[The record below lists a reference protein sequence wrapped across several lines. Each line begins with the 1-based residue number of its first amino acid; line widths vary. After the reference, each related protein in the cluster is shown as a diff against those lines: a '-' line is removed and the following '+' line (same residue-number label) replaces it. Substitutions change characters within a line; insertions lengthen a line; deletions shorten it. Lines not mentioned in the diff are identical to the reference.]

1 MGTESRKMT
10 ILPSQCDATMG
21 FEAQE
26 LRDGHSRWTWTIKDD
41 RFNNPIGTVHGG
53 FLATFAD
60 EVMGSCMATT
70 LKDGE
75 SFTTAELKINYMRPV
90 GKETINGEGDVI
102 RRGRNIGFLE
112 AKLTNSLGDL
122 VATATS
128 TVVLLHTK

>member
-1 MGTESRKMT
+1 MSTDDAGTAIM
-10 ILPSQCDATMG
+10 PSQCDSTMG
-21 FEAQE
+21 FTVLE
-26 LRDGHSRWTWTIKDD
+26 LADGRSSWKWTIKDD

-70 LKDGE
+70 LKPGE
-75 SFTTAELKINYMRPV
+75 SFTTAELKINYMKPV
-90 GKETINGEGDVI
+90 GKETISGEGTVI

-112 AKLTNSLGDL
+112 AKLTNEGGDL

-128 TVVLLHTK
+128 TVVLLRQQ